1 MGVDQL
7 KASVSA
13 GGSYTLVVLAGE
25 SDMNTR
31 QMLRGVLERAMS
43 QPARHLVIDL
53 SGLEF
58 IDSATVHVLMDV
70 QRTFA
75 GDGGRMS
82 FVAPH
87 PLITRVLSLTGTDQV
102 VPVYPDLGAALDAPD
117 GAP

>member
-13 GGSYTLVVLAGE
+13 GGSYTLVVLVGE

-31 QMLRGVLERAMS
+31 QMLRDVLEQGMS
-43 QPARHLVIDL
+43 HSARHLVIDM

-58 IDSATVHVLMDV
+58 IDSTTMHVLMHV
-70 QRTFA
+70 RAAFA
-75 GDGGRMS
+75 ADGGRMS

-87 PLITRVLSLTGTDQV
+87 PLIARVLSLTGTDQV
-102 VPVYPDLGAALDAPD
+102 VPVYTDLDAAVTA
-117 GAP
+117 GG